1 MKTLA
6 LLLCAAGLAIS
17 AEREGNFVIRFE
29 PTALLQ
35 ANAPIPFRITVND
48 ALQKPLIQATVTLQ
62 IETTDHKNTKVFKAP
77 AIGEGVYMAKPVF
90 PVSGEWNVYVE
101 VRRGDA
107 MTARTI
113 QFNVPETAAP

>member
-1 MKTLA
+1 MKAMT
-6 LLLCAAGLAIS
+6 LLLCTAGLLLA

-29 PTALLQ
+29 PKAVLQ
-35 ANAPIPFRITVND
+35 TNAPIPFQITVQD

-62 IETTDHKNTKVFKAP
+62 IETADHKDVKVFKAP
-77 AIGEGVYMAKPVF
+77 AIADGLYMAKPIF

-101 VRRGDA
+101 VHRGGA

-113 QFNVPETAAP
+113 QFNVPESAAP